1 MIVSKF
7 SHTKLKQLRKQ
18 AGLSRR
24 QLADACAVA
33 RTTVAEYEQ
42 GRYSPS
48 AAVLAAAATALR
60 CSVADFFEEVA

>member
-1 MIVSKF
+1 VKHPQF
-7 SHTKLKQLRKQ
+7 SHTKLKLLRRE

-24 QLADACAVA
+24 QLAEACTVA
-33 RTTVAEYEQ
+33 RSTVAEYEQ

-48 AAVLAAAATALR
+48 AAVLAAAAAALR